1 MDCWNRTIFTRV
13 NLIFLSFMDA
23 ILFGQGTKNK
33 ELKVENLRPKVKR
46 NGAGFCTSLRLYECR
61 WHWHIQNLLMD

>member
-1 MDCWNRTIFTRV
+1 
-13 NLIFLSFMDA
+13 MDA